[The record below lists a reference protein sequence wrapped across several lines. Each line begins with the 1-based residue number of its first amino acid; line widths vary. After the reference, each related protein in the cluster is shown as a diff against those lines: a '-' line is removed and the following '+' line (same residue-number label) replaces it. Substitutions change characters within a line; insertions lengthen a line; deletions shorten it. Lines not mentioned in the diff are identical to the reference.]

1 MPGVTLHLHLAERAL
16 RRWHRRGGAP
26 FPAGDPTVAQ
36 AFRLGSFGPDLG
48 YFPGGPTALSDLA
61 HAHRTADLCR
71 ALLAAA
77 RGPLQTAFA
86 WGWVG
91 HVLADTAV
99 HPLIGCAVGELVHG
113 SASRFV
119 AGDSDPEAHGRVEAG
134 LDAVYARRYPAL
146 RRTPPAALEGPAL
159 GFVAAA
165 YRKVYGLVL
174 EPESLLRAHRV
185 AARRAAQ
192 GLMLAGFTSR
202 LADGA
207 ETVRTGQGEGPLRR
221 RVARSALAFAY
232 LFPVR
237 PPCWLVTAVRAAAR
251 AFPRLLDA
259 TVRSEGVHLDNRNLD
274 TGELESRA
282 SGHGAAVRARL
293 HLELAG
299 LRPTSGSQAA

>member
-16 RRWHRRGGAP
+16 LRWRRRGGAP
-26 FPAGDPTVAQ
+26 FPAGDPEVAG

-48 YFPGGPTALSDLA
+48 YFPSGPTELSDLA

-71 ALLAAA
+71 ALVAGA
-77 RGPLQTAFA
+77 RGGLQAAFA

-119 AGDSDPEAHGRVEAG
+119 AGDADPEAHGRVEAG
-134 LDAVYARRYPAL
+134 LDAVYARRYPVL
-146 RRTPPAALEGPAL
+146 RRTPPTALDAPSL

-165 YRKVYGLVL
+165 YRKVYGLL
-174 EPESLLRAHRV
+174 LDPETLLRAHRV

-192 GLMLAGFTSR
+192 GLLLAGLTSR
-202 LADGA
+202 VADGP
-207 ETVRTGQGEGPLRR
+207 ETVRTGQGEGRLRR

-232 LFPVR
+232 LLPVR

-251 AFPRLLDA
+251 TFPRLLDA
-259 TVRSEGVHLDNRNLD
+259 AVRSDVAHLENRNLD
-274 TGELESRA
+274 TGELETRA
-282 SGHGAAVRARL
+282 IGHGAAVRARL
-293 HLELAG
+293 HLEQMGAESSAG
-299 LRPTSGSQAA
+299 PRAA